1 MDQLLSGQLLFAAL
15 VTGSFYAIVAL
26 GLNLIYGTL
35 RLLNVAHGDLVMIG
49 AYTAFW
55 LLSLVGLP
63 PVFAL
68 PVAAGLCGAFGWLVY
83 RGLLRKLLSNPQLAQ
98 RVEANSLIL
107 FYGLSVILQNAAA
120 LAFTASARGY
130 RYLDEVHHLGAVAMT
145 GNRLLLLGGAVGL
158 CLAFWLFL
166 RFHLFG
172 WGLRAIIE
180 RREAARVVGVN
191 VDRVQAITVC
201 AGFAIAG
208 LAGVLVSMT
217 EQITPFMG
225 FPFTIT
231 AFVVIILGGLGNVT
245 AGIAAGLILGFVETY
260 GMALTSAS
268 FRSVLIYGLFVGAL
282 LLRPLGL
289 FGKAV
294 RGA

>member
-145 GNRLLLLGGAVGL
+145 GNRLLLLGVAVGL

-282 LLRPLGL
+282 LLRPQGL